1 MIYSLVHFPNID
13 TELINQIRRKYD
25 PQVEL
30 IQPHI
35 TIMFPVTESIG
46 EDKLIDHLRNV
57 VRNRKSFPIQL
68 QGLCRSPDNYLF
80 LLVNEG
86 KDAIVNLYAQ
96 IYTGVLS
103 NLRKT
108 DLPYVPH
115 VTLGVF
121 RDNGNE
127 YERALEEAKR
137 VDLDYRSAL
146 DTLHLV
152 TIDDQRTRVVSSRE
166 FLLG

>member
-1 MIYSLVHFPNID
+1 MIYSLVHFPNIE
-13 TELINQIRRKYD
+13 TERINQIRSKYD
-25 PQVEL
+25 PQFEL

-35 TIMFPVTESIG
+35 TVMFPVNESIG
-46 EDKLIDHLRNV
+46 EDQLIDHLHHV
-57 VRNRKSFPIQL
+57 VRDQKSFPIQL

-80 LLVNEG
+80 LLVSEG
-86 KDAIVNLYAQ
+86 KDAIVDLNAQ

-121 RDNGNE
+121 
-127 YERALEEAKR
+127 
-137 VDLDYRSAL
+137 
-146 DTLHLV
+146 
-152 TIDDQRTRVVSSRE
+152 SRPWK
-166 FLLG
+166 

>member
-1 MIYSLVHFPNID
+1 MVS
-13 TELINQIRRKYD
+13 
-25 PQVEL
+25 
-30 IQPHI
+30 
-35 TIMFPVTESIG
+35 
-46 EDKLIDHLRNV
+46 
-57 VRNRKSFPIQL
+57 
-68 QGLCRSPDNYLF
+68 
-80 LLVNEG
+80 EG
-86 KDAIVNLYAQ
+86 KDAIVDLNAQ

-103 NLRKT
+103 NLKKT

-121 RDNGNE
+121 RDHGNE
-127 YERALEEAKR
+127 YEQALEAAKR
-137 VDLDYRSAL
+137 LDLDYRSAL